1 MTHNTTAEL
10 VRPYKII
17 ILVFA
22 SLMMTGC
29 REDIIC
35 EDVASV
41 FLGAGFY
48 SIEQTGQQSQAVIDS
63 LTIYGAGK
71 WPEKIIDNAIT
82 VSRIEIPLN
91 PGQDTTMIIVTFP
104 GELKDSLLVVY
115 NRNLSLV
122 NVECGFSM
130 FFDLISISHTS
141 LFIDSILVAN
151 NQITNLRDE
160 HIKIF
165 VPAASDP

>member
-1 MTHNTTAEL
+1 MTYNTTAGL
-10 VRPYKII
+10 TGPSKII
-17 ILVFA
+17 IFVFV
-22 SLMMTGC
+22 SLIMTGC

-48 SIEQTGQQSQAVIDS
+48 SMDQNGQQSQVAIDS

-71 WPEKIIDNAIT
+71 WPEKITDNAIA
-82 VSRIEIPLN
+82 VSRIELPLN
-91 PGQDTTMIIVTFP
+91 PGQDTTMIIVAFP
-104 GELKDSLLVVY
+104 GEIKDSLLVVY
-115 NRNLSLV
+115 NRNLNLV

-130 FFDLISISHTS
+130 FFDMISISHTS
-141 LFIDSILVAN
+141 LFIDSILVVN
-151 NQITNLRDE
+151 DQITNLRDE

-165 VPAASDP
+165 VPAAPDP